1 MLKTERITLYPVTKG
16 AEVLSNLLKLQW
28 DKEVMKLMNFKPLS
42 EQDQDKWVESLV
54 SDKSKL
60 FFNIAQKSK
69 DNNAEF
75 IGLAS
80 LNNIDRL
87 HQRASFGIKL
97 RTDVQSKGIG
107 YETAL
112 ILLHFG
118 FSNLNLLKIHGDRV
132 KENIGSIKLTK
143 KLGMTEE
150 GCLRKHQFI
159 NGEFRDLTL
168 VGILKDE
175 FYLTNLAELK
185 RLGIVEPERSG
196 K

>member
-1 MLKTERITLYPVTKG
+1 MRMLKTERIMLKPVEAG
-16 AEVLSNLLKLQW
+16 VLDKLLILQW
-28 DKEVMKLMNFKPLS
+28 EKETMKLMNFKPLS
-42 EQDQDKWVESLV
+42 TQDQAEWFKSLV
-54 SDKSKL
+54 VDKSKM
-60 FFNIAQKSK
+60 FFSIYIRENISDYYKIA
-69 DNNAEF
+69 
-75 IGLAS
+75 GLAS
-80 LNNIDRL
+80 LKIDRFN
-87 HQRASFGIKL
+87 QNASFGIKL
-97 RTDVQSKGIG
+97 TSNAQGKGIG

-118 FSNLNLLKIHGDRV
+118 FSNMNLLKIHGDRV
-132 KENIGSIKLTK
+132 KENTGSIKLTK

-185 RLGIVEPERSG
+185 RLGIIEPERSG